1 MCQIREEIYQRMQ
14 ENISNIAEK
23 LLKYCC
29 ENGSCL
35 FSVQTEIFL
44 QFWRQKSLVFCCD
57 CCRLRTVWTAH
68 ICHFLSE
75 NGNVFNIYTFWHKKG
90 KRVAN
95 EENPR
100 NKETIQIISNE
111 YLVHTMEKGVLAR
124 EYFQENDIS
133 MQNTSK
139 ENAVFLIILYTKA

>member
-1 MCQIREEIYQRMQ
+1 M
-14 ENISNIAEK
+14 
-23 LLKYCC
+23 
-29 ENGSCL
+29 
-35 FSVQTEIFL
+35 
-44 QFWRQKSLVFCCD
+44 
-57 CCRLRTVWTAH
+57 
-68 ICHFLSE
+68 
-75 NGNVFNIYTFWHKKG
+75 
-90 KRVAN
+90 AN